1 LIISFIFLISTIS
14 ILFVLEAL
22 LASGTNIFLNHIF
35 SASLILFSRWI
46 GFLIFQV
53 RDISPIKIVSFG
65 MVLFVLLEMIDAAI
79 LRSIPGSSI
88 LSPLAILV

>member
-1 LIISFIFLISTIS
+1 MISIIS

-35 SASLILFSRWI
+35 SASFILFSRCI
-46 GFLIFQV
+46 GFFIFPV
-53 RDISPIKIVSFG
+53 REISQIKIVSFG